1 MKYPFSLG
9 VIVLTAGLLVACS
22 GKTVKGNGNVTTQ
35 QRSVAQFD
43 HIQASGALTLMIVAD
58 KSPSVTVTTDDNLQ
72 SYVLTTV
79 KNNTLDISSKK
90 DYTLTPTKPIT
101 VTVDLKQLKSLT
113 TAGVVNVNVSGIDN
127 NNFNVKSNGT
137 SQLILTGST
146 EKTSITVAGASNVD
160 ARNLI
165 ASETNLDVSGTAKAR
180 VYASKKL
187 TVKISG
193 SGQVV
198 YYGKPPIINQAVFGS
213 GKIEKAPEATQ

>member
-1 MKYPFSLG
+1 M
-9 VIVLTAGLLVACS
+9 
-22 GKTVKGNGNVTTQ
+22 
-35 QRSVAQFD
+35 
-43 HIQASGALTLMIVAD
+43 AD

-79 KNNTLDISSKK
+79 KNNTLDISPKK
-90 DYTLTPTKPIT
+90 DYTLTKPIT
-101 VTVDLKQLKSLT
+101 ITVDLKQLKSLT
-113 TAGVVNVNVSGIDN
+113 TAGAVNVNVSGIDN

-146 EKTSITVAGASNVD
+146 EKTSITVTGASNVD

-198 YYGKPPIINQAVFGS
+198 YYGRPPIINQAVFGN
-213 GKIEKAPEATQ
+213 GKIERAPEATQ